1 MPHTA
6 TDHTPA
12 PKDAVSR
19 NGRAAPARSPNATA
33 APMPLAA
40 PRKAT
45 VASPAQMPLA
55 APRKAIA
62 ERPAEMPLAAP
73 RKPAAAPALANA
85 ARRNTATAAD
95 PARRKPASAATAAKP
110 APRKT
115 ASAATAADPA
125 RRKPATAAAAA
136 KPAPRKT
143 ASAAPSAKPARG
155 KPATATTSADPAR
168 RKPATATTSADP
180 ARKPATAARRPT
192 RATQRIAATSALPAK
207 ATRRVAARMPAAPAV
222 HPEAPSAPARLSG
235 GIAVVKLLDS
245 KQPMEALRK
254 FLDRIAGEATMEE
267 GQIVLGSAQLMLLPI
282 AHENRGGDEVKQLL
296 DLVLAR
302 WHAFPD
308 RSGFHAQEFLR
319 NAFAAVGDDRERL
332 ARLAALVPTDATSEL
347 RFNLAGAYAVVG
359 DRPAML
365 RALEAA
371 LGSGT
376 TAAQVRRDPDF
387 TGVLADPGVIA
398 LLDRAAVPAIP
409 VDVAPYVA
417 PVRAALDALVDTLR
431 ELGEPSRL
439 NPPAT
444 LEAVLAA
451 ERAKQIQLPNDYRAL
466 LTITDGM
473 ALCDHE
479 FFGTGDYHSDTQ
491 LAQRAR
497 AFLEMS
503 VSYGGIGMDECV
515 PLASWGQPNNW
526 LLYDPRGAVREGAP
540 GYVVMLTADPWP
552 MTDLADALLKIE
564 SSVRDARATN

>member
-1 MPHTA
+1 MPRKAVDRTA
-6 TDHTPA
+6 TS
-12 PKDAVSR
+12 KDAPPA
-19 NGRAAPARSPNATA
+19 NGRRAAAAPASTKPASSTRAVAKRLPAAFTASKASAVAPARSASARSTA
-33 APMPLAA
+33 AIREPAA
-40 PRKAT
+40 GKFAT
-45 VASPAQMPLA
+45 
-55 APRKAIA
+55 
-62 ERPAEMPLAAP
+62 P
-73 RKPAAAPALANA
+73 RKPAAAAPA
-85 ARRNTATAAD
+85 ARKLASSPAAARKLASPRKPAAAAPAAASPATRKLASPVAARKLASPRKPPAASPAAGRLASTAASRKLASPVS
-95 PARRKPASAATAAKP
+95 PARRKPAVP
-110 APRKT
+110 AIK
-115 ASAATAADPA
+115 
-125 RRKPATAAAAA
+125 
-136 KPAPRKT
+136 
-143 ASAAPSAKPARG
+143 
-155 KPATATTSADPAR
+155 
-168 RKPATATTSADP
+168 
-180 ARKPATAARRPT
+180 
-192 RATQRIAATSALPAK
+192 
-207 ATRRVAARMPAAPAV
+207 
-222 HPEAPSAPARLSG
+222 PEAPAAPARLSG

-254 FLDRIAGEATMEE
+254 FLARIAGEATMEE

-282 AHENRGGDEVKQLL
+282 AHEHRGGDEVKQLL

-302 WHAFPD
+302 WDAFPD

-332 ARLAALVPTDATSEL
+332 ARLAALVPLEATSEL

-365 RALEAA
+365 RALEVA
-371 LGSGT
+371 LATGT

-387 TGVLADPGVIA
+387 TGVLHDPGVIA

-409 VDVAPYVA
+409 VDVDPYVA
-417 PVRAALDALVDTLR
+417 PVRAALDTLVDTLR
-431 ELGEPSRL
+431 ELGEPSRF

-479 FFGTGDYHSDTQ
+479 FFGTGDYRSETQ

-526 LLYDPRGAVREGAP
+526 LLYDPRGAVREGDP